1 MGFPVNAAWLMT
13 PAGLGPGAF
22 AVDDLT
28 ATTPSCEASF
38 PVFVSLLWR
47 TEAEAQEA
55 SRPPDCFHD
64 LALDGFVA
72 GLIAG
77 REQHALA
84 PLYGAPLVEIEAVR
98 HRQAVV
104 RDLSDEA
111 TARVCEAFSD
121 AMQSVRDS
129 FAQADRRRHELQKRR
144 LLLAGLERYCEGL
157 ATFAHALGRCSLS
170 SSGLRSLSEF
180 LSALVGSEAFGALRR
195 ETEAV
200 AAGLAAVRYDVKVYG
215 GGLRVERHGGGH
227 DQGAEVE
234 ALFAKFR
241 QDTPAER
248 SPEPR
253 DAPDLNPVEDVILEF
268 VARLHPELFAHLAA
282 LAKGARGAIGATL
295 CRVDRELQFF
305 LAYRDAIAPLR
316 RAGLRFCLPTVT
328 CEKAVSSR
336 DGFDVVLATRLVRD
350 GAPVVTNG
358 FDLAAGERI
367 LLVSGPNQGGKT
379 TFARAFGQMHHLASL
394 GLPVPGSAATL
405 HLADAV
411 LTHFEREESVADRRS
426 KLEDDLV
433 RVRDL
438 LGAATSASVIV
449 LNEIFSSTT
458 LDDAV
463 FLAGEVLRRVVALD
477 ALCVLVTF
485 LDELVALSPTIVSA
499 VSTVVPDDP
508 ARRTFEIVRRPADGR
523 SYALAIAEKHR
534 LTYAALSDRL
544 HF

>member
-1 MGFPVNAAWLMT
+1 MDEAT
-13 PAGLGPGAF
+13 S
-22 AVDDLT
+22 
-28 ATTPSCEASF
+28 TTPSFEPSST
-38 PVFVSLLWR
+38 VFVSLLWR
-47 TEAEAQEA
+47 AEAEANEA
-55 SRPPDCFHD
+55 ARAPDCFHD
-64 LALDGFVA
+64 LALEGFVA

-84 PLYGAPLVEIEAVR
+84 PLYWAPLIEIGAVH

-104 RDLSDEA
+104 RDLLDDWI
-111 TARVCEAFSD
+111 ARICEAFTD
-121 AMQSVRDS
+121 AMQRVRDG
-129 FAQADRRRHELQKRR
+129 FVQADRHRHELQKRR
-144 LLLAGLERYCEGL
+144 LLLAALERYCEGVSTL
-157 ATFAHALGRCSLS
+157 ADTLGRCSLS
-170 SSGLRSLSEF
+170 SSGLRALDDF
-180 LSALVGSEAFGALRR
+180 LFALVRSDAFGALRR

-215 GGLRVERHGGGH
+215 GGLRVERRGQGH

-234 ALFAKFR
+234 TLFAKFR
-241 QDTPAER
+241 QGAPAER
-248 SPEPR
+248 PPEPR
-253 DAPDLNPVEDVILEF
+253 DAPGLNSIEEVILEF
-268 VARLHPELFAHLAA
+268 VARLQPELFDRMAVLAEGARAA
-282 LAKGARGAIGATL
+282 LDLTL
-295 CRVDRELQFF
+295 CRIDREFQFF

-328 CEKAVSSR
+328 REKAVSSR
-336 DGFDVVLATRLVRD
+336 DGFDVALATRLVRE
-350 GAPVVTNG
+350 GTPVVTNG

-411 LTHFEREESVADRRS
+411 FTHFEREESVVDQRS

-438 LGAATSASVIV
+438 LGAATPASVIV

-477 ALCVLVTF
+477 VLCVLVTF